1 MGSTN
6 RSRFKVQ
13 VLSMRRRTDRH
24 KAVHAAGV
32 FSSVIFSR
40 LRNGDGQN
48 VSQQKVVH
56 PE

>member
-13 VLSMRRRTDRH
+13 LLSMRRRTDRH
-24 KAVHAAGV
+24 KPVQTAGI

-40 LRNGDGQN
+40 LRSGDRQN
-48 VSQQKVVH
+48 VNRQKAVH
-56 PE
+56 AE